1 MVTVSKSVLKSKML
15 AIFREIESTG
25 EELLVTDNNKP
36 VLKVVPLKNKKLK
49 DLFEPYRGKM
59 TYREALDTPTQSEWP
74 ES

>member
-49 DLFEPYRGKM
+49 DLFAPYRGKM
-59 TYREALDTPTQSEWP
+59 IYREPLDKPTQSEWP
-74 ES
+74 ET